1 MEIHQQ
7 DFSHDSVLLQE
18 SVEGLSVQSEGIYI
32 DGTFGRGGHSRQILK
47 QLGEQ
52 GRLLAIDQDPTAIEY
67 AQQHFQDPRFEI
79 QYGSFAGIVAYCQA
93 RNLVG
98 RINGVLL
105 DLGVSSPQL
114 DDASRGFSFM
124 REGPLDMRMNPET
137 GLSAKE
143 WLEQVDEQTLKK
155 VLSQYG
161 EERYAGRIAREIKE
175 AMTEGKLQTTLDL
188 AKLVKRVSP
197 KTEKRKHPATRTFQA
212 IRIAVNGELD
222 ALHQVLEGAVEV
234 LAPGGRLSVISFHSL
249 EDRIVKQFMRD
260 KSQYIDLFPESPVP
274 VAGIE
279 PVLKRVGNPIFPS
292 KEEQKQN
299 PRARSAVLRVAE
311 KLALNY

>member
-1 MEIHQQ
+1 MDSQPQ
-7 DFSHDSVLLQE
+7 TFSHDSVLLRE
-18 SVEGLSVQSEGIYI
+18 SVEALAIEAEGKYI
-32 DGTFGRGGHSRQILK
+32 DGTFGRGGHSRKILE
-47 QLGEQ
+47 QLGSQ
-52 GRLLAIDQDPTAIEY
+52 GRLLAIDQDPVAIEY
-67 AQQHFQDPRFEI
+67 AQTHFQDPRFEI
-79 QYGSFAGIVAYCQA
+79 QYGSFADIKTYCEA
-93 RNLVG
+93 RDWVG
-98 RINGVLL
+98 KVKGVLL

-124 REGPLDMRMNPET
+124 REGPLDMRMNPQT
-137 GLSAKE
+137 GLSAKA

-161 EERYAGRIAREIKE
+161 EERFSGRIARAIKE
-175 AMTEGKLQTTLDL
+175 AVNAGQLQTTLDL
-188 AKLVKRVSP
+188 AELVKRVSP
-197 KTEKRKHPATRTFQA
+197 KTEKHKHPATRTFQA

-260 KSQYIDLFPESPVP
+260 KSTYIDLFPESPVP
-274 VAGIE
+274 VAGVE
-279 PVLKRVGNPIFPS
+279 PVLKRVGKPIFPS
-292 KEEQKQN
+292 SMEQTQN

-311 KLALNY
+311 KLT